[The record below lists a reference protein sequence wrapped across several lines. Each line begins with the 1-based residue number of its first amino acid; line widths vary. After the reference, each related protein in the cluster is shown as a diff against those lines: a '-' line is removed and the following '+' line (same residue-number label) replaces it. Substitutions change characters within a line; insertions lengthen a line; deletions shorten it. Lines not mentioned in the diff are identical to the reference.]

1 MLIAAV
7 HPFGLA
13 PRLGLASS
21 GSCRRWRCVAPV
33 LSTMLSTADVEA
45 LVAERC
51 RLRSL
56 RHFDAADAIKQTL
69 ESAGMQ
75 LQDEAGGGTHW
86 QPAPTPQEPGDL
98 EIGRLAKTA
107 VDCAAEGDTAAVRRL
122 CADAEARC
130 SAGVVLLGRSAADAA
145 FDFALAGEA
154 NGLPERLAHL
164 QADEFHRWRRP
175 QPLATLQVCE
185 RLAAAGV
192 PSEHPV
198 YQRGADA
205 LRQAAAREPEAARR
219 EEARVAAAQ
228 VERIVFTQPRPAL
241 WLWRRAAKLRK
252 ASAPDALASRRA
264 LDGVA
269 FADPSRPLVVDVG
282 CGFGCSLLGLLH
294 HAASVNVLGCDAS
307 SLKVGYARGVAARW
321 GAAQSA
327 AFVHCAAEETVA
339 HVAAQSEASPVG
351 GIMLQ
356 FPSPFRVGGGGG
368 GGNAQLPSSAED
380 ESYMVSARLLSD
392 VATALRPAGG
402 WLLLQSNVE
411 DVAVHARRLAEAQG
425 LRAVDDAAELDLIRE
440 AVGLGPC
447 EGGATV
453 KPGATPTTVGTRR
466 RERLVQ
472 LGHAAPRA
480 AGQGWLSTN
489 PFGPI
494 RSETEAKLELDGRE
508 VYRCLLRPS

>member
-1 MLIAAV
+1 
-7 HPFGLA
+7 
-13 PRLGLASS
+13 
-21 GSCRRWRCVAPV
+21 
-33 LSTMLSTADVEA
+33 MLSTVLTTAEVEE

-51 RLRSL
+51 RLRGL
-56 RHFDAADAIKQTL
+56 RHFAAADAIKQTL

-75 LQDEAGGGTHW
+75 LQDEPGGGTRW

-98 EIGRLAKTA
+98 EIGRLAKAA

-130 SAGVVLLGRSAADAA
+130 SKGVVLLGRSAADAA

-164 QADEFHRWRRP
+164 QAEEFHRWRRP

-192 PSEHPV
+192 PSDHPV

-205 LRQAAAREPEAARR
+205 LRQAAGHEPVAARR
-219 EEARVAAAQ
+219 EEARLAAAQ
-228 VERIVFTQPRPAL
+228 VERLVFTQPRPAL

-252 ASAPDALASRRA
+252 AAAPDALASRRA
-264 LDGVA
+264 LDGVV
-269 FADPSRPLVVDVG
+269 FTDPSRPLVVDVG

-294 HAASVNVLGCDAS
+294 NAASVNVLGCDAS
-307 SLKVGYARGVAARW
+307 GLKVGYARGVAARW
-321 GAAQSA
+321 GKAHSA

-339 HVAAQSEASPVG
+339 HVAAQADASPVE

-356 FPSPFRVGGGGG
+356 FPSPFRVGGGG

-392 VATALRPAGG
+392 VAAALRPARG

-411 DVAVHARRLAEAQG
+411 DVAVHARRLAEAHG
-425 LRAVDDAAELDLIRE
+425 LRAVDDAAELSQIRE
-440 AVGLGPC
+440 AVGLGRH
-447 EGGATV
+447 EGGAAGTSAEQHAR
-453 KPGATPTTVGTRR
+453 ATPTTVGARR
-466 RERLVQ
+466 RERLEQ

-480 AGQGWLSTN
+480 AGHGWLSTN